1 MQKLFSVHYF
11 DEVINLFFLF
21 ACATVHGLIMLFIF
35 FLKVFILSN
44 CILVDSVAACICWW
58 VKHKL
63 WPVSKGA
70 INWRKTLGNFFDT
83 QFSLLGVDMSHMT
96 LPSFQVTW
104 WPNPTALWWLQI
116 LGRHDPWVVHNN
128 QNLAC
133 CVDKE

>member
-1 MQKLFSVHYF
+1 MRKLFFSS
-11 DEVINLFFLF
+11 LFWRSNKSLF
-21 ACATVHGLIMLFIF
+21 PFAFATVHGLIMLFIF
-35 FLKVFILSN
+35 YLKKVLILCN

-70 INWRKTLGNFFDT
+70 INWKLYETFFDT
-83 QFSLLGVDMSHMT
+83 QFSLLGVDMT